1 MCNILKQIFLIYLK
15 QFRLT
20 IYLIIGIFLFF
31 CLFLA
36 YDVRFM
42 SDKEVLACLTRIYD
56 REFIVQSTHR
66 LNEAERAENV
76 WRVKVYDVVPVDEP
90 ERHFWAFNIVKAE
103 SGGIFAASDG
113 LRDTLSA
120 EIMLAT
126 FAERA
131 AQSGLAYELTYD
143 SYPCQAST
151 GYYSGINVNIELTAV
166 DNWPAMYELV
176 AASARDT
183 LAQLPLGYDYAI
195 GLDFV
200 FIYREPDWPKDKF
213 YPLWV
218 MPFDFDTKEPL
229 SVADIQAEV
238 EEKLLW
244 YRDNYDIWKKYQ

>member
-76 WRVKVYDVVPVDEP
+76 WRVKVYDVVPADEP

-151 GYYSGINVNIELTAV
+151 GYYSGISVNIERCM
-166 DNWPAMYELV
+166 NW
-176 AASARDT
+176 SQR
-183 LAQLPLGYDYAI
+183 LPGTHW
-195 GLDFV
+195 
-200 FIYREPDWPKDKF
+200 RSC
-213 YPLWV
+213 LWV
-218 MPFDFDTKEPL
+218 TTM
-229 SVADIQAEV
+229 
-238 EEKLLW
+238 LLDW
-244 YRDNYDIWKKYQ
+244 ILCSFIGSRTGRKINFIRYG